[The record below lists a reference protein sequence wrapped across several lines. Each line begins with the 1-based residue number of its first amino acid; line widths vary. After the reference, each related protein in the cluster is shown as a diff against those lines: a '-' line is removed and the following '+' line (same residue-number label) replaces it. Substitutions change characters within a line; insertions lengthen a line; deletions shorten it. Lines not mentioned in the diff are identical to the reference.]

1 MAGKVKQGEMMA
13 ENGFASGTGY
23 FLGFDGG
30 GTKTECVLADGTGRI
45 LARATAGPSN
55 PLRIGY
61 TRAWFSL
68 SEALD
73 LVLSHEK
80 ITANHI
86 SGVCAG
92 LGGAGRPGVARRVE
106 NFFQRSLP
114 NADVEVTTDL
124 DIALEAAFDSGE
136 GIILVAGTGSAA
148 FGRDANGRTARAG
161 GRGPWFSDEGSA
173 FDIGRNAVRAVL
185 LAEENR
191 GPSTTLS
198 AKLFPLLQAQTWD
211 SVLDQVSK
219 DPDKV
224 FPKVFPLVAELADD
238 GDAVSRELLF
248 AAAAS
253 LGSLAESV
261 AEQLGARDRQ
271 ARLAKLGGAHGRSKY
286 FDAAVDAELRR
297 VLPQLKLV
305 ELTKSPAEAAVAMA
319 VHASRAR
326 GDAATAL

>member
-1 MAGKVKQGEMMA
+1 ME
-13 ENGFASGTGY
+13 ENGTASAAGY

-30 GTKTECVLADGTGRI
+30 GTKTECVLAAADGRI
-45 LARATAGPSN
+45 LARATSGPSN

-80 ITANHI
+80 ITSNHI
-86 SGVCAG
+86 RGVCAG
-92 LGGAGRPGVARRVE
+92 LGGAGRPGVARRVQ
-106 NFFQRSLP
+106 NFFERSLP

-124 DIALEAAFDSGE
+124 DIALEAAFGSGE

-148 FGRDANGRTARAG
+148 FGRDAKGRCARAG

-185 LAEENR
+185 LDEENR
-191 GPSTTLS
+191 GPATTLS
-198 AKLFPLLQAQTWD
+198 AKVFPLLEAQTWD

-224 FPKVFPLVAELADD
+224 FPKLFPLVAELADE
-238 GDAVSRELLF
+238 GDAVSREILF
-248 AAAAS
+248 GAAAS
-253 LGSLAESV
+253 LGSLAQCV
-261 AEQLGARDRQ
+261 AEQLGWSDREV
-271 ARLAKLGGAHGRSKY
+271 RLAKLGGAHGRSQY
-286 FDAAVDAELRR
+286 FDAAIDGELRR
-297 VLPQLKLV
+297 VLPQLRFV
-305 ELTKSPAEAAVAMA
+305 ELSMTPAEAAVGIA
-319 VHASRAR
+319 VRAARAR
-326 GDAATAL
+326 EDATPA